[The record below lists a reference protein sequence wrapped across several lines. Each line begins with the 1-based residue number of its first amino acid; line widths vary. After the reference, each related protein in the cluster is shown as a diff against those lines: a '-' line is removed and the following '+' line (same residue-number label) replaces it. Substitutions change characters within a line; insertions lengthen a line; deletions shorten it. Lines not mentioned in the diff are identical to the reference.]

1 MEMCKHCRA
10 ILEPGVPHQCELTG
24 RPAFD
29 LELGE
34 ALRDMGMAR
43 AASAKEDALELGRAL
58 CRKAALKRHDRTATV
73 DDATRGFLEYGLPA
87 TLLGNAAGSLFK
99 GGGWVFV
106 GYTKSKRVT
115 NHAHTVMIWRLENHA
130 AAA

>member
-1 MEMCKHCRA
+1 MCKHCRA
-10 ILEPGVPHQCELTG
+10 ILLEGVPHQCELVA

-43 AASAKEDALELGRAL
+43 AASAKDDALALGRAL
-58 CRKAALKRHDRTATV
+58 CREAALKRHDRTATV
-73 DDATRGFLEYGLPA
+73 DDATRGFMEYELPA

-115 NHAHTVMIWRLENHA
+115 NHDHTKMIWRLENHA

>member
-1 MEMCKHCRA
+1 MCKHCGA
-10 ILEPGVPHQCELTG
+10 LLLPGVPHQCELVA

-43 AASAKEDALELGRAL
+43 AASAKEDALALGRAL
-58 CRKAALKRHDRTATV
+58 CREAALKRADRTATA
-73 DDATRGFLEYGLPA
+73 DDATRGFMEYLLPA

-99 GGGWVFV
+99 GGEWEFTGRHV
-106 GYTKSKRVT
+106 KSQRVT
-115 NHAHTVMIWRLENHA
+115 NHAHQNMVWRLKNHA

>member
-10 ILEPGVPHQCELTG
+10 ILEPGRFHYCRIAA

-29 LELGE
+29 LKLGE
-34 ALRDMGMAR
+34 ALRDMGMVR
-43 AASAKEDALELGRAL
+43 AASAKEDALALGRAL
-58 CRKAALKRHDRTATV
+58 CREAALKRHDRTATV
-73 DDATRGFLEYGLPA
+73 DDATRGFMEYGLPP

-99 GGGWVFV
+99 GGGWVFA

-115 NHAHTVMIWRLENHA
+115 NHAHTVMIWRLEDHA